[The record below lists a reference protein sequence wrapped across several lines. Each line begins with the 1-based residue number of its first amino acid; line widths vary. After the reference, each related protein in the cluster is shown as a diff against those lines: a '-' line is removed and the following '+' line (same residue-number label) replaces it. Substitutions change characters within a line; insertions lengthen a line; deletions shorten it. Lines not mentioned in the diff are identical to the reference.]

1 MPCHSARRNQLKQ
14 NLATML
20 CLKAMLLQIDL
31 SVTITLVPLG
41 VFLFLQLKDFREWS
55 LLDIRGGL
63 VLSIEVLSWH

>member
-1 MPCHSARRNQLKQ
+1 
-14 NLATML
+14 ML

-63 VLSIEVLSWH
+63 VLSIEVLSWIRVVSRRRGNMHNMHE